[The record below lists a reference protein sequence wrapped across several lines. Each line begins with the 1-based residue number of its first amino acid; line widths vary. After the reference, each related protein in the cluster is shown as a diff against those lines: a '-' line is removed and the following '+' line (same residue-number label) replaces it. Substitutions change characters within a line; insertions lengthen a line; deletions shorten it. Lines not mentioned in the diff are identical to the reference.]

1 MNHSLYILSLTSLAS
16 IGCQSDES
24 DTSQT
29 SGAVEYVSPDLNG
42 DGSINILVLGTSA
55 SISGQEGFSAA
66 QVAVELSNILDGD
79 PAFTGDVS
87 VRAEDIHTSQAVTI
101 GLGQAGDEY
110 TYSHYSHS
118 LLQYYYWP
126 EDADTRMDNLSGSLE
141 HRWDYVVIA
150 ADPFIVSTTP
160 GYYALGA
167 HKVASKVAE
176 GGAQPL
182 LMMVWDP
189 DQAEATI
196 DHFEEVTY
204 RTADGAAVALSTV
217 PAGLAWA
224 ALTDDQRDEASGH
237 PTPGGAYL
245 SAASIY
251 SHITQTS
258 AGDSEYQYDSDM
270 AEVALDTVSQ
280 ARDQAHY
287 EGDFLFD
294 SPFASC
300 GITDEQLTY
309 NHTGSSSENGI
320 LEGLSWVFDQADE
333 TLESGGDP
341 LTTFNYGRANT
352 NFEPEK
358 RYQIDPDR
366 FQYSFGFPMQD
377 NGNHGDT
384 SMLYGLDKR
393 DGGVVNDRSGSRQLH
408 DRRVRAAPW
417 SGHSHP
423 NLVRAAARGEPRAV
437 RLQGLLAHA
446 SRSRQGQRGLHVHDA
461 DQQVRPG
468 RRARRR
474 HDERLV
480 HLECPQ
486 DRLQHCMDRDVS
498 GRKLAVLSRRLWVMP
513 ARGEAAR
520 HLRASGQGAAPT
532 SGTPRRAAPRS
543 VLAPWTRRSRRT
555 L

>member
-1 MNHSLYILSLTSLAS
+1 MNHSLYILSLTSLGLV
-16 IGCQSDES
+16 GCQSDKS

-126 EDADTRMDNLSGSLE
+126 EDAGTRMDNLSGGLE
-141 HRWDYVVIA
+141 HDWDYVVIA

-189 DQAEATI
+189 DQADATI

-204 RTADGAAVALSTV
+204 RTADGAAVALSAV

-224 ALTDDQRDEASGH
+224 ALTDEQRDEASGH

-294 SPFASC
+294 SPFARC

-333 TLESGGDP
+333 TLESGEEP
-341 LTTFNYGRANT
+341 LITFNYGRANT

-393 DGGVVNDRSGSRQLH
+393 DGGVINDTDLGVASYMIDESELPYG
-408 DRRVRAAPW
+408 RAIPI
-417 SGHSHP
+417 
-423 NLVRAAARGEPRAV
+423 
-437 RLQGLLAHA
+437 
-446 SRSRQGQRGLHVHDA
+446 
-461 DQQVRPG
+461 
-468 RRARRR
+468 
-474 HDERLV
+474 
-480 HLECPQ
+480 
-486 DRLQHCMDRDVS
+486 
-498 GRKLAVLSRRLWVMP
+498 
-513 ARGEAAR
+513 
-520 HLRASGQGAAPT
+520 
-532 SGTPRRAAPRS
+532 
-543 VLAPWTRRSRRT
+543 RT
-555 L
+555 LFAQLREVNPEQSAYRDSWHMHRDLDKASAAYMYTMLTNKCALGEEPADATTSDWYTWSAHKIGCSTAWTVMYLDGNSPF